1 MTWAE
6 HHRKSEELAS
16 LATILARQG
25 QTAEAINYYRLAAE
39 AEAEAT
45 ALENLD
51 VSKNRTLGITV
62 VSTSALWFKGEEF
75 SKAKQLAYRW
85 LATGSLPKFAIDE
98 LEEILREILIL
109 ERVPIAV

>member
-16 LATILARQG
+16 LATILVRRG
-25 QTAEAINYYRLAAE
+25 QTAEAISHYRLAAA
-39 AEAEAT
+39 AEVA
-45 ALENLD
+45 ALADLD

-62 VSTSALWFKGEEF
+62 VSAGALLFKGQEF
-75 SKAKQLAYRW
+75 GKAKQLSYRW
-85 LATGSLPKFAIDE
+85 LATDMLPEFAIDE

>member
-39 AEAEAT
+39 AEAT

-62 VSTSALWFKGEEF
+62 VSASALWFKGEEF

>member
-25 QTAEAINYYRLAAE
+25 QNAEAISYYRLA

-62 VSTSALWFKGEEF
+62 VSASALWFKGQEF
-75 SKAKQLAYRW
+75 SRAKQLAYRW
-85 LATGSLPKFAIDE
+85 LATDMLPEFAIDE

>member
-25 QTAEAINYYRLAAE
+25 QTAEAIRYYRLA

-62 VSTSALWFKGEEF
+62 VSTSALWFKGQEF
-75 SKAKQLAYRW
+75 SRAKQLAYRW
-85 LATGSLPKFAIDE
+85 LATDMLPKFAIDE

-109 ERVPIAV
+109 ERVLIAV

>member
-16 LATILARQG
+16 LATILVRQG
-25 QTAEAINYYRLAAE
+25 QTTEAISYYRLAAE
-39 AEAEAT
+39 AEAA

-62 VSTSALWFKGEEF
+62 VSASALWFKGQEF
-75 SKAKQLAYRW
+75 GKAKQLAYRW
-85 LATGSLPKFAIDE
+85 LATDSLPDFSIDE